1 MISRNVS
8 LFACVLFAA
17 ACASNPPARPTASD
31 PSSTGAPQ
39 SAPLNAPMPA
49 GEHQMEAS
57 PPERAPAL
65 GSTPAAAQTTTPPAV
80 PAADPHAGHKT
91 QDSTA
96 KSLYVCPMHPEV
108 TSATPGK
115 CPKCG
120 MNLKRRE

>member
-17 ACASNPPARPTASD
+17 ACASNPPARPAASD

-49 GEHQMEAS
+49 GEPQMEAS
-57 PPERAPAL
+57 PPEQAL
-65 GSTPAAAQTTTPPAV
+65 PSDSTPAAAQTTTPPAA
-80 PAADPHAGHKT
+80 PATDPHAGHKM

-96 KSLYVCPMHPEV
+96 KPFYVCPMHPEV
-108 TSATPGK
+108 TSPTPGK